1 MFVVLYTPGYHDAGV
16 NSKAECECLHQISQ
30 LNLQELAGAVIY
42 LGLKTV
48 EQHENIVA
56 ENYFDFIV

>member
-1 MFVVLYTPGYHDAGV
+1 MTLYL
-16 NSKAECECLHQISQ
+16 SKLSYYSYEISQ
-30 LNLQELAGAVIY
+30 LNLQQLAGAVIY

-56 ENYFDFIV
+56 ENFFDFII